1 MTKQIWAKAKVGTR
15 AGRMEPEDDKDDSED
30 DHDVYL
36 VSVRMF
42 GGGLPGSV
50 IERVI

>member
-1 MTKQIWAKAKVGTR
+1 MGVGE
-15 AGRMEPEDDKDDSED
+15 GRDEGREEQPEDDKEDSEAD
-30 DHDVYL
+30 RDIYL
-36 VSVRMF
+36 VSVWMF

>member
-1 MTKQIWAKAKVGTR
+1 MTKQRWAKAKVGTR
-15 AGRMEPEDDKDDSED
+15 LGRMNPSDDKDDSED

-36 VSVRMF
+36 VSVWMF
-42 GGGLPGSV
+42 GGGLPGSM